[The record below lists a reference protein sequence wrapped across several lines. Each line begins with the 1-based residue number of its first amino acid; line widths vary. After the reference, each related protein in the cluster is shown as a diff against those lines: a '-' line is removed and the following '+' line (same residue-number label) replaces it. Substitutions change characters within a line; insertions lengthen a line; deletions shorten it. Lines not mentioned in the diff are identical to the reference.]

1 MRRVDNFSGAGV
13 KSGAA
18 VTKAPAAGETA
29 TGTPKPTAT
38 ATSAT
43 TPPAPGSREAAIAA
57 ATAYVATVKGP
68 PLGGLSLRPG
78 TGTPI
83 AGRPTTVAWQKKEGD
98 AWLPSGVVVQ
108 VSRGDR
114 VVGYQWIDTK
124 VTVSTTPTVT
134 AAAAAVTARK
144 ALKLGK
150 VLRVASQL
158 EVLDIGSDQDGK
170 VTQHLV
176 WIQSL
181 YQKGV
186 SGSPAAMAIVDALSG
201 EVLKAA
207 KLTP

>member
-1 MRRVDNFSGAGV
+1 M
-13 KSGAA
+13 
-18 VTKAPAAGETA
+18 
-29 TGTPKPTAT
+29 
-38 ATSAT
+38 
-43 TPPAPGSREAAIAA
+43 
-57 ATAYVATVKGP
+57 
-68 PLGGLSLRPG
+68 
-78 TGTPI
+78 
-83 AGRPTTVAWQKKEGD
+83 AWQKKEGD

-176 WIQSL
+176 WVQSL
-181 YQKGV
+181 YQKDV